1 MFFDSVFAVLIFFEH
16 SLGLYL
22 APLFQSFQHAL
33 ICYKV
38 NKHDHTCVNLSVC
51 LFVSFNLC
59 NLCKPTILQKI
70 LDFCHNG
77 SSSLKLYS
85 TRTIVSV
92 SEVSIVANT
101 FKGSSSVCTSSIH
114 VTIMAVIFAFIN
126 ICIGSESESNKLSK
140 GRVCL

>member
-1 MFFDSVFAVLIFFEH
+1 MSMFFDSVFAVLIFFEH

-22 APLFQSFQHAL
+22 APLFLSFQHAL

-77 SSSLKLYS
+77 STSLKLYS
-85 TRTIVSV
+85 TAVPLDMQAWRTDVQSV
-92 SEVSIVANT
+92 ALMLMLFMS
-101 FKGSSSVCTSSIH
+101 
-114 VTIMAVIFAFIN
+114 
-126 ICIGSESESNKLSK
+126 
-140 GRVCL
+140 